1 MNEIQ
6 KRTDIEVVLLCCNE
20 DSTRQTNLNIRKFDV
35 ICSANQIKPNIL
47 ATNENLKNIL
57 SGILQRS
64 IKSNQTKQIRGGAF
78 LYLVSPMKGSLYFSL
93 WKDWSRSDW
102 NKTLSV
108 QSEVIAVIAFF
119 DTDIVG
125 KKCLSLDSI
134 W

>member
-47 ATNENLKNIL
+47 ATNEHLKNIL

-64 IKSNQTKQIRGGAF
+64 IKSNQKKQLRGGAF
-78 LYLVSPMKGSLYFSL
+78 KKLISPIKG
-93 WKDWSRSDW
+93 
-102 NKTLSV
+102 
-108 QSEVIAVIAFF
+108 
-119 DTDIVG
+119 
-125 KKCLSLDSI
+125 
-134 W
+134 